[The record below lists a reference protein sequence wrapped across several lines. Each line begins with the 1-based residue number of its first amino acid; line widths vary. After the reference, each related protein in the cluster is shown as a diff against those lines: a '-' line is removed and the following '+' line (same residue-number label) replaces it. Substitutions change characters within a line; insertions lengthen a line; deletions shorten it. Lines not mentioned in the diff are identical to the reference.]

1 MKILMLG
8 KQVYLYRLKV
18 IKNESIHHLLC
29 KKEKIYHTRSI
40 VYF

>member
-8 KQVYLYRLKV
+8 KQVYLYRLQV

-29 KKEKIYHTRSI
+29 KKEKNFQPHSL
-40 VYF
+40 